1 MLVSL
6 CLGVCICMNNCIVC
20 VCVRIAYA
28 QFLGMGLVP
37 SGSVGAWWVW
47 ACTSMDLRSGSV
59 PRTLSC
65 HVPLL
70 TTSIPLKS
78 EIWDSRP
85 ISNDFFWGGRLF
97 RAAPT
102 AYGTSQTR
110 GQIGAAT
117 VGPMPQTQP
126 QPHQIQALSVNY
138 TTAHGNARSLTHGAR
153 PKIEPTSSW
162 MLVITAEPQ

>member
-85 ISNDFFWGGRLF
+85 ISNDFFWGGVFLGLHPQHMELPRLGVKLELQLLGLCH
-97 RAAPT
+97 RH
-102 AYGTSQTR
+102 SHNHTR
-110 GQIGAAT
+110 SKPCQ
-117 VGPMPQTQP
+117 
-126 QPHQIQALSVNY
+126 
-138 TTAHGNARSLTHGAR
+138 
-153 PKIEPTSSW
+153 
-162 MLVITAEPQ
+162 